1 MKLINNSAHIE
12 LKVVNNAESD
22 EQSSTFSAVIAHIN
36 EVNDNG
42 YILDGD
48 VVQFSR
54 ERYPLLYNHNSSDP
68 KAQIGYVEPRFIVES
83 GEYVANLVFNENGKA
98 IQQAVIDGVYDSVS
112 ISYYVESAEWDDE
125 YNLVIKEA
133 LMNEVSVVSVGA
145 DKQAKLFANGLSDE
159 LAQERDEAVKKAAE
173 NKRILQEIKKKYE
186 LD

>member
-1 MKLINNSAHIE
+1 MKLINNSAHID
-12 LKVVNNAESD
+12 LKVVNNAETD
-22 EQSSTFSAVIAHIN
+22 EQTPKFSAVIAHIN

-48 VVQFSR
+48 VVQFAR

-68 KAQIGYVEPRFIVES
+68 QAQIGYVEPRFIAES
-83 GEYVANLVFNENGKA
+83 GQYVANLVFNENGKA
-98 IQQAVIDGVYDSVS
+98 IQQAVVDGVYDSVS
-112 ISYYVESAEWDDE
+112 ISYYVENAEWDEE

-159 LAQERDEAVKKAAE
+159 LTKEREEAVKKAAD